1 MRPGGRCKHHR
12 ITRARLKEVLLLTT
26 AMKDGYHD
34 GYLHDPLVICIVYM
48 MYINIVFKESL
59 SNRHDW
65 CILWAYSLLN
75 LSLVGLSFPWIFCSF
90 VSPLETKQNQRK
102 SKENCRIHPA
112 QNQRKT
118 KNIKGNQRKPKET
131 KANQRILYPA
141 VKNAWSSDVTNAL
154 LWHCYMNGSLVLLC
168 VVNFHST

>member
-1 MRPGGRCKHHR
+1 MCGFS
-12 ITRARLKEVLLLTT
+12 TAWDDWLKWYVSVFSRTGYNYIYTYLRKVLVTGMIDAFCELI
-26 AMKDGYHD
+26 ASW
-34 GYLHDPLVICIVYM
+34 I
-48 MYINIVFKESL
+48 
-59 SNRHDW
+59 
-65 CILWAYSLLN
+65 
-75 LSLVGLSFPWIFCSF
+75 FPWLVCLFLGFS
-90 VSPLETKQNQRK
+90 VPLFLPWKQNQRK

-154 LWHCYMNGSLVLLC
+154 LWHYYMNGSLVLLC